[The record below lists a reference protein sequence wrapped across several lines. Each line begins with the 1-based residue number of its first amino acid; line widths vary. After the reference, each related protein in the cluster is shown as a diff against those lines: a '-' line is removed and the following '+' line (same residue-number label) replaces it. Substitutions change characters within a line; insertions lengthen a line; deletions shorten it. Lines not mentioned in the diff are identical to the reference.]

1 MGQEYA
7 QDASISGRDATNDLL
22 VQKESE
28 VPAEDTTKNQSVS
41 QPKTAESME
50 IVEDTDG
57 NDGAIQP
64 VQEELALVK
73 LDKPRGEAS
82 PPAEEPPGE
91 PEEEPEGEPEEGSDA
106 IQMRAAA
113 QSIMNVLDITMP
125 GTLSD
130 EKKAQVSSSCPW

>member
-1 MGQEYA
+1 MHAGVGQQYA
-7 QDASISGRDATNDLL
+7 QDASISGRDATNDFL

-50 IVEDTDG
+50 IVEDMDG

-73 LDKPRGEAS
+73 LDKPQGEAS
-82 PPAEEPPGE
+82 PPAEEPPG
-91 PEEEPEGEPEEGSDA
+91 EPEGEPEEGSDA

>member
-7 QDASISGRDATNDLL
+7 QDASISGQDATNYFL

-28 VPAEDTTKNQSVS
+28 VPTDDTTKNQNVP
-41 QPKTAESME
+41 QPKAAESKE
-50 IVEDTDG
+50 IVKEIDG

-73 LDKPRGEAS
+73 LDKPQGDMS
-82 PPAEEPPGE
+82 PPAEEPAG
-91 PEEEPEGEPEEGSDA
+91 EPEGEPEEGAEA

-113 QSIMNVLDITMP
+113 QSVMNVLDITMP

-130 EKKAQVSSSCPW
+130 EKKAQVSSSCLW